1 MSETY
6 LSRTQAARRCN
17 RCPRTMRNLQA
28 RGLGPRVI
36 MIGSRAA
43 YPVSSLESWL
53 AQGGDR

>member
-1 MSETY
+1 
-6 LSRTQAARRCN
+6 
-17 RCPRTMRNLQA
+17 MRNLQA